1 MEDLQKDKDQG
12 EKLRSLVE
20 VSRKNDIPALLNAK
34 NRAQQDVYSDP
45 SKENLA
51 ILERATAMLE
61 KAMDAGQNCKTWKEA
76 LTYLQDECGRKIQK
90 SKLFTDIKAGRLR
103 KQPDGSFKWRDLDRY
118 AASLPTAGTP
128 DKLATDAARRQ
139 REKEEQEIRRIRVA
153 ADKEEFILKVKQGQ
167 YISRDDVYQELAA
180 RAVALSASL
189 KTEFEARSL
198 DVIALVEGNPK
209 KSGPFVEHIEQVI
222 QIGRRITQGRGAAAE
237 QRAEE
242 EPMTA
247 QKWLE
252 ELERLVN
259 MATPGP
265 WAYEQH
271 GDTSECG
278 VGVILDDNN
287 KQISGLNTDTTLFVA
302 DAIAPEVASSTDAAY
317 IVAACNA
324 VPRLVEMLRIAV
336 SFIEAQNAR
345 RAREGEM
352 AIMCETMQLLFTMT
366 EPKE

>member
-51 ILERATAMLE
+51 VLERATAMLE
-61 KAMDAGQNCKTWKEA
+61 KAMDAGQNCKNWKEA
-76 LTYLQDECGRKIQK
+76 LTYLQEDCGRKIGQT
-90 SKLFTDIKAGRLR
+90 KLFADIKAGRLR
-103 KQPDGSFKWRDLDRY
+103 KQPDGTFKRRDLDRY

-180 RAVALSASL
+180 RAVALSA
-189 KTEFEARSL
+189 
-198 DVIALVEGNPK
+198 LVEGNPK

-222 QIGRRITQGRGAAAE
+222 DEAMNEYAKPIEIEVTFTAE
-237 QRAEE
+237 PEAGTE
-242 EPMTA
+242 
-247 QKWLE
+247 
-252 ELERLVN
+252 
-259 MATPGP
+259 
-265 WAYEQH
+265 
-271 GDTSECG
+271 S
-278 VGVILDDNN
+278 DD
-287 KQISGLNTDTTLFVA
+287 
-302 DAIAPEVASSTDAAY
+302 E
-317 IVAACNA
+317 
-324 VPRLVEMLRIAV
+324 
-336 SFIEAQNAR
+336 
-345 RAREGEM
+345 
-352 AIMCETMQLLFTMT
+352 
-366 EPKE
+366 

>member
-1 MEDLQKDKDQG
+1 MRHSTCAHRRTRREDSMEDLQKDKDQG

-51 ILERATAMLE
+51 VLERATAMLE
-61 KAMDAGQNCKTWKEA
+61 KAMDAGQNCKNWKEA
-76 LTYLQDECGRKIQK
+76 LTYLQEDCGRKIGQT
-90 SKLFTDIKAGRLR
+90 KLFADIKAGRLR
-103 KQPDGSFKWRDLDRY
+103 KQPDGTFKRRDLDRY

-139 REKEEQEIRRIRVA
+139 REKEEQEIRRIRAV

-209 KSGPFVEHIEQVI
+209 KSGPFVEA
-222 QIGRRITQGRGAAAE
+222 GARLPD
-237 QRAEE
+237 QRAGIENE
-242 EPMTA
+242 
-247 QKWLE
+247 
-252 ELERLVN
+252 
-259 MATPGP
+259 
-265 WAYEQH
+265 H
-271 GDTSECG
+271 
-278 VGVILDDNN
+278 
-287 KQISGLNTDTTLFVA
+287 NTH
-302 DAIAPEVASSTDAAY
+302 
-317 IVAACNA
+317 
-324 VPRLVEMLRIAV
+324 
-336 SFIEAQNAR
+336 AR
-345 RAREGEM
+345 VQPFSHYGREGRQRREVR
-352 AIMCETMQLLFTMT
+352 AHPAHHGLPRRYGGSVQQRQTRRG
-366 EPKE
+366 P

>member
-51 ILERATAMLE
+51 VLERATAMLE
-61 KAMDAGQNCKTWKEA
+61 KAMDAGQNCKNWKEA
-76 LTYLQDECGRKIQK
+76 LTYLQEDCGRKIGQT
-90 SKLFTDIKAGRLR
+90 KLFADIKAGRLR
-103 KQPDGSFKWRDLDRY
+103 KQPDGTFKRRDLDRY

-153 ADKEEFILKVKQGQ
+153 ADKKEFILKVKQGQ

-222 QIGRRITQGRGAAAE
+222 GEAMNEYAKPIEIEVTFTAE
-237 QRAEE
+237 PEAGTE
-242 EPMTA
+242 
-247 QKWLE
+247 
-252 ELERLVN
+252 
-259 MATPGP
+259 
-265 WAYEQH
+265 
-271 GDTSECG
+271 S
-278 VGVILDDNN
+278 DD
-287 KQISGLNTDTTLFVA
+287 
-302 DAIAPEVASSTDAAY
+302 E
-317 IVAACNA
+317 
-324 VPRLVEMLRIAV
+324 
-336 SFIEAQNAR
+336 
-345 RAREGEM
+345 
-352 AIMCETMQLLFTMT
+352 
-366 EPKE
+366 

>member
-1 MEDLQKDKDQG
+1 M
-12 EKLRSLVE
+12 
-20 VSRKNDIPALLNAK
+20 SRKNDIPALLNAK

-51 ILERATAMLE
+51 VLERATAMLE
-61 KAMDAGQNCKTWKEA
+61 KAMDAGQNCKNWKEA
-76 LTYLQDECGRKIQK
+76 LTYLQEDCGRKIGQT
-90 SKLFTDIKAGRLR
+90 KLFADIKAGRLR
-103 KQPDGSFKWRDLDRY
+103 KQPDGTFKRRDLDRY

-222 QIGRRITQGRGAAAE
+222 DEAMNEYAKPIEIEVTFTAE
-237 QRAEE
+237 PES
-242 EPMTA
+242 
-247 QKWLE
+247 
-252 ELERLVN
+252 
-259 MATPGP
+259 
-265 WAYEQH
+265 
-271 GDTSECG
+271 DTES
-278 VGVILDDNN
+278 DD
-287 KQISGLNTDTTLFVA
+287 
-302 DAIAPEVASSTDAAY
+302 E
-317 IVAACNA
+317 
-324 VPRLVEMLRIAV
+324 
-336 SFIEAQNAR
+336 
-345 RAREGEM
+345 
-352 AIMCETMQLLFTMT
+352 
-366 EPKE
+366 

>member
-1 MEDLQKDKDQG
+1 MRHSTCAHRRTRREDSMEDLQKDKDQG

-51 ILERATAMLE
+51 VLERATAMLE
-61 KAMDAGQNCKTWKEA
+61 KAMDAGQNCKNWKEA
-76 LTYLQDECGRKIQK
+76 LTYLQEDCGRKIGQT
-90 SKLFTDIKAGRLR
+90 KLFADIKAGRLR
-103 KQPDGSFKWRDLDRY
+103 KQPDGTFKRRDLDRY

-198 DVIALVEGNPK
+198 DVIALVEGYPSFWPRWTRSSTISGTS
-209 KSGPFVEHIEQVI
+209 SGPTAMAKP
-222 QIGRRITQGRGAAAE
+222 RRAGSWR
-237 QRAEE
+237 
-242 EPMTA
+242 P
-247 QKWLE
+247 
-252 ELERLVN
+252 
-259 MATPGP
+259 
-265 WAYEQH
+265 
-271 GDTSECG
+271 
-278 VGVILDDNN
+278 
-287 KQISGLNTDTTLFVA
+287 
-302 DAIAPEVASSTDAAY
+302 
-317 IVAACNA
+317 
-324 VPRLVEMLRIAV
+324 
-336 SFIEAQNAR
+336 AR
-345 RAREGEM
+345 RTTSRRWRKSCSGASTPTRTAGN
-352 AIMCETMQLLFTMT
+352 TRSRQ
-366 EPKE
+366 P

>member
-1 MEDLQKDKDQG
+1 MRHSTCAHRRMRREDSMEDLQKDKDQG

-51 ILERATAMLE
+51 VLERATAMLE
-61 KAMDAGQNCKTWKEA
+61 KAMDAGQNCKNWKEA
-76 LTYLQDECGRKIQK
+76 LTYLQEDCGRKIGQT
-90 SKLFTDIKAGRLR
+90 KLFADIKAGRLR
-103 KQPDGSFKWRDLDRY
+103 KQPDGTFK
-118 AASLPTAGTP
+118 
-128 DKLATDAARRQ
+128 RQ

-222 QIGRRITQGRGAAAE
+222 DEAMNEYAKPIEIEVTFTDEPEAE
-237 QRAEE
+237 N
-242 EPMTA
+242 EP
-247 QKWLE
+247 
-252 ELERLVN
+252 
-259 MATPGP
+259 
-265 WAYEQH
+265 
-271 GDTSECG
+271 
-278 VGVILDDNN
+278 DD
-287 KQISGLNTDTTLFVA
+287 
-302 DAIAPEVASSTDAAY
+302 E
-317 IVAACNA
+317 
-324 VPRLVEMLRIAV
+324 
-336 SFIEAQNAR
+336 
-345 RAREGEM
+345 
-352 AIMCETMQLLFTMT
+352 
-366 EPKE
+366 